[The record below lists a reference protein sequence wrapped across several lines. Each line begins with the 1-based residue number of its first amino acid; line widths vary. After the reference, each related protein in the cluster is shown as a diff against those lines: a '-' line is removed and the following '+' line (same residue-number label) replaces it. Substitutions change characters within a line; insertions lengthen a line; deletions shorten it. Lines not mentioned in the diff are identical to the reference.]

1 MTRPLKTFLAGLGL
15 TLAAALSL
23 AAGAEAAV
31 RFQPVQA
38 GATGPADELVTVLVD
53 ERVFTLFA
61 ALNAAGLDRENFDEA
76 YHPARQIARDYLAQR
91 QLPSLARL
99 RAQLHVQQPY
109 ADIVWVLHY
118 GAAPDFR
125 RAVNGWYLEAP
136 ALMYFGLD
144 GVLRDFYR
152 EADLGTLW
160 AQVRPLYEA
169 EADRVR
175 EVAGPAVQAAMD
187 YAGLTEAPA
196 RRIVVIPNLLD
207 AHWSGYGPQIGE
219 TAYVVVG
226 PTRERPDAGLIQHEA
241 NHSLIGPLVDA
252 QRDAVDPEQA
262 RRLHQALRGGVRG
275 SYGTWE
281 ILLEESVVRAI
292 DARLAGPEWREN
304 ALRHDEAAGL
314 WLVRPLSERLAEYEA
329 RGGRLADFMPEW
341 LASLNDLD
349 PADLIPSQ
357 SSAP

>member
-1 MTRPLKTFLAGLGL
+1 MTRPLKTLLAGLGL
-15 TLAAALSL
+15 TLAAALLL

-31 RFQPVQA
+31 RFQPARA
-38 GATGPADELVTVLVD
+38 GAAEPADELVAVRVD
-53 ERVFTLFA
+53 ERMFTLFA
-61 ALNAAGLDRENFDEA
+61 ALNAAGLDRENFDAA
-76 YHPARQIARDYLAQR
+76 YHPARQMTRDYLAQR

-99 RAQLHVQQPY
+99 RAQLHVRQPY

-125 RAVNGWYLEAP
+125 RAVNGWHLEAP

-160 AQVRPLYEA
+160 AQVRPLHEA

-196 RRIVVIPNLLD
+196 RRLVVIPNLLD

-219 TAYVVVG
+219 TAYIVVG
-226 PTRERPDAGLIQHEA
+226 PTRERPDVGLIQHEA
-241 NHSLIGPLVDA
+241 NHSLVGPLVQA
-252 QRDAVDPEQA
+252 NLGAVDPAQA
-262 RRLHQALRGGVRG
+262 KRLFRALRGGVQG
-275 SYGTWE
+275 SYGSWE
-281 ILLEESVVRAI
+281 SLLEESAVRAI

-329 RGGRLADFMPEW
+329 RGGRLADFMPAW
-341 LASLNDLD
+341 LAGLNDLD
-349 PADLIPSQ
+349 PAGLRPPKPSV
-357 SSAP
+357 P